1 MATSLRSRLGE
12 LASAFAAS
20 VVDAIRGSSV
30 EELFAQSTTG
40 RPGLARV
47 VPAGR
52 SAGRLPRRSGKDIA
66 SVIDQIVDLLRRHP
80 EGLRAEE
87 IRSALDF
94 EAKEMPRPLREG
106 LEGGRFTKSG
116 QKRATTYHLKGA
128 KGAAGASKRR
138 KRSGVP
144 RRKPRATKRG
154 KAAPKKDAASQE
166 ASTEAP

>member
-40 RPGLARV
+40 RPSLARV
-47 VPAGR
+47 APSGR
-52 SAGRLPRRSGKDIA
+52 RGGRLPRRSGKDIA
-66 SVIDQIVDLLRRHP
+66 GVIDQIVDLLRQHP
-80 EGLRAEE
+80 KGLRAEE

-106 LEGGRFTKSG
+106 LENGRFTKSG

-128 KGAAGASKRR
+128 KGAAGASKRG
-138 KRSGVP
+138 KRTGVS
-144 RRKPRATKRG
+144 RRKPRATNRG
-154 KAAPKKDAASQE
+154 PKKDAASQDTSTP
-166 ASTEAP
+166 AS

>member
-30 EELFAQSTTG
+30 EELFAQSATG
-40 RPGLARV
+40 RSGLARV
-47 VPAGR
+47 APTGR
-52 SAGRLPRRSGKDIA
+52 RAGRLPRRSPKDI
-66 SVIDQIVDLLRRHP
+66 SGVIDQIVALLRRHP

-128 KGAAGASKRR
+128 KSAAGGSKRR
-138 KRSGVP
+138 KRAGGP
-144 RRKPRATKRG
+144 HRKPRTTKRG
-154 KAAPKKDAASQE
+154 KAAPKKDAAPQE
-166 ASTEAP
+166 ASPQAS